1 MLEVRSTK
9 KKMREDAVPLSERA
23 PVFSPDVTNFVADE
37 RVFLDSLLRRERGG
51 EQGVIV
57 INVLRSSILAV

>member
-1 MLEVRSTK
+1 M
-9 KKMREDAVPLSERA
+9 PLSERA

>member
-1 MLEVRSTK
+1 MGDSTGTIGPFCSRYVPRSK

-51 EQGVIV
+51 SRV
-57 INVLRSSILAV
+57 